1 MAVHI
6 MLIREPV
13 IAKPAKDPLSSGY
26 DLECREALRPHLE
39 AVLELAIRA
48 GWDRNV
54 AGYSLMY
61 LSAKA
66 VRASEGSSG
75 RQAAA

>member
-6 MLIREPV
+6 MLIKEPV
-13 IAKPAKDPLSSGY
+13 VAKPGKDVLSAGY

-39 AVLELAIRA
+39 AVLELAVKA

-66 VRASEGSSG
+66 VRPSGSSSG